1 MGDSARG
8 NALMTTQPHVSLTPT
23 RIKDFRYD
31 GRSRD
36 IRWDA
41 SPKSPAGFGVRVY
54 QSGKRSYVLQYRPKE
69 FVGTS
74 KVALKTVRS
83 RRPLKVLGDCDL
95 LSLSDARL
103 KAQELLE
110 EVEVGLDPDEDRS
123 LEGITLNDFMPVYL
137 ETKKQEGIAEK
148 SLYDL
153 RRRVQNYLLPVFG
166 DRPLTAIKRSQY
178 HQVYLGI
185 SSGEQSI
192 SGKPAHV
199 EANRLHAHLGN
210 IFKVAE
216 IRGAIPEGHSY
227 PTRLIQ
233 KKREKPRKRYL
244 DDRALKRLYRVL
256 KDERQGI
263 ALFAIQ
269 ILCHQGMRKRE
280 LLELQ
285 WTDVHLDR
293 IPGRECEPPHL
304 FVGMT
309 KNGDNLFSVLSPQAI
324 QIFQHLKD
332 HASDEAV
339 FPSPV
344 IKGESIKDIRYDWER
359 IRKKAGL
366 GAFTLHDL
374 RHCVGTWLGR
384 LDKTELV
391 IARTLNHRVH
401 TVTEKYS
408 LIPNEQKEEAITDL
422 ADWLQAQVGPPILI
436 GM

>member
-1 MGDSARG
+1 MATE
-8 NALMTTQPHVSLTPT
+8 AHAPLTPT
-23 RIKDFRYD
+23 RIKAFRYD

-36 IRWDA
+36 IRYDA
-41 SPKSPAGFGVRVY
+41 SPKSPAGFGVRCY
-54 QSGKRSYVLQYRPKE
+54 GSGKKSYVLQYRPKE
-69 FVGTS
+69 FVGIS

-83 RRPLKVLGDCDL
+83 KRPLKVLGDCDL

-137 ETKKQEGIAEK
+137 ATKRQEGITEK

-153 RRRVQNYLLPVFG
+153 RRRVENYLLPTFG

-178 HQVYLGI
+178 HQVHLGV
-185 SSGEQSI
+185 SSGETSV
-192 SGKPAHV
+192 SGKPAPI
-199 EANRLHAHLGN
+199 EGNRLHAHLSN
-210 IFKVAE
+210 IFKIAE
-216 IRGAIPEGHSY
+216 IKGAVPEGHSY
-227 PTRLIQ
+227 PTRLI
-233 KKREKPRKRYL
+233 KKSRERPRKRFL
-244 DDRALKRLYRVL
+244 SDPELGRLYQALR
-256 KDERQGI
+256 DEPQGP
-263 ALFAIQ
+263 ALYAIQ
-269 ILCHQGMRKRE
+269 LLAHQGMRKRE

-285 WTDVHLDR
+285 WADVHLDR
-293 IPGRECEPPHL
+293 VPGRECEPPHL

-309 KNGDNLFSVLSPQAI
+309 KNGDDLFSLLSRQAI

-332 HASDEAV
+332 QRTSDQAV

-344 IKGESIKDIRYDWER
+344 ITGESIKDIRYDWER
-359 IRKKAGL
+359 IRKKADL

-384 LDKTELV
+384 LGKTELV

-408 LIPNEQKEEAITDL
+408 LIPNELKEQAVKDL
-422 ADWLQAQVGPPILI
+422 ANWIQSQVGPPVLI
-436 GM
+436 GQVISP